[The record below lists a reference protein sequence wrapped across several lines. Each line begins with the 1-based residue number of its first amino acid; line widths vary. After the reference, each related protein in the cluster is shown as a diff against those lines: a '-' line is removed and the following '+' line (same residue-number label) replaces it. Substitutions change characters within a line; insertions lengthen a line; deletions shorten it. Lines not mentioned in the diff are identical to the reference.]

1 VGDDLNRI
9 GLLRAGTP
17 IGVVPHLRRLARKV
31 ATTGGIRGVWRELRG
46 LGTHLAL
53 YPLGLVGAPVKA
65 RENGAAGNVFETPV
79 VQIHGYFHNRSGFF
93 FMSRELR
100 AEGFRWIHGM
110 NYNPLRSGVPE
121 LAAWFKKHVD
131 DVMQVSGSDRV
142 HLIGHSLGG
151 VVARWY
157 IQELGG
163 ENHVDHCVTVG
174 TPHTGTVAAYIGIG
188 PAAKDMRPGSE
199 VMRHLE
205 YGFHRSKVAY
215 VNFYSDFDVLIVPAA
230 SAVLPER
237 SNVHNCLI
245 QDLGH
250 TSLLVSDELIKQ
262 VCAHLIAAEVTES
275 AHNVRHLRK
284 RA

>member
-1 VGDDLNRI
+1 M
-9 GLLRAGTP
+9 
-17 IGVVPHLRRLARKV
+17 
-31 ATTGGIRGVWRELRG
+31 WREVRG

-53 YPLGLVGAPVKA
+53 YPLGLVGAPV
-65 RENGAAGNVFETPV
+65 RPRGNGLATEVFETPV

-100 AEGFRWIHGM
+100 GEGFRWIHGM

-121 LAAWFKKHVD
+121 LAEWFRKHVD
-131 DVMQVSGSDRV
+131 DVMKVSGSDRV

-163 ENHVDHCVTVG
+163 EKHVDHCVTVG
-174 TPHTGTVAAYIGIG
+174 TPHTGTMAAYLGIG
-188 PAAKDMRPGSE
+188 PAAKDMRPGSD

-205 YGFHRSKVAY
+205 HGFNASKVAY

-230 SAVLPER
+230 SAILPER

-262 VCAHLIAAEVTES
+262 VCAHLIAAEVS
-275 AHNVRHLRK
+275 ARSHNVRHLRK